1 MRLLLQHG
9 GGLVPL
15 YIHERGLDSL
25 GPGHDDSDAAAQ
37 HAARAQA
44 ARMMHHGFGEG
55 GGPARQ
61 AVGGSYTARV
71 STVSDVAM
79 RNDIGVGKVKGGRFS
94 LAPRMLVD
102 AKEDATPRSVVS
114 TRVPERPTPAPK
126 VQQGRYMLLAIALT
140 FTSLVAHPQAVMF
153 SPSPRFPKTRGAGTS
168 TAPAFLSRAYNG
180 VARGCKLA
188 TQAAKPPTTPRRDYI
203 KVCDSCNCCI
213 QSAVCL
219 TPRCCAD

>member
-1 MRLLLQHG
+1 MLGVWAFCVDLCYHAVRLLLQHG

-25 GPGHDDSDAAAQ
+25 GPGHDDSDATAQ

-71 STVSDVAM
+71 STVSDVAT
-79 RNDIGVGKVKGGRFS
+79 RNDIGVAKVKGGRFS
-94 LAPRMLVD
+94 LAPRMLID

-126 VQQGRYMLLAIALT
+126 VQYNN
-140 FTSLVAHPQAVMF
+140 AV
-153 SPSPRFPKTRGAGTS
+153 T
-168 TAPAFLSRAYNG
+168 
-180 VARGCKLA
+180 
-188 TQAAKPPTTPRRDYI
+188 
-203 KVCDSCNCCI
+203 CCW
-213 QSAVCL
+213 
-219 TPRCCAD
+219 